1 LTSSKYLIEVS
12 ETVGAAQY
20 HASVVQMGRIQSF
33 NATEHVVFK
42 ALGGEVFLQ
51 QEIVVEVG
59 VSIKVVY
66 NVLARLMV

>member
-1 LTSSKYLIEVS
+1 
-12 ETVGAAQY
+12 
-20 HASVVQMGRIQSF
+20 MGRIQSF